1 MGGGEPLVLLQRA
14 EDGLVLVGR
23 RLPRRGRAGPQD
35 PGPSRRDPAEVGGSR
50 RGVILP
56 GTRGLLNPSFVAMPF
71 FQGCVLR

>member
-1 MGGGEPLVLLQRA
+1 MGGGEPLVLLQHA